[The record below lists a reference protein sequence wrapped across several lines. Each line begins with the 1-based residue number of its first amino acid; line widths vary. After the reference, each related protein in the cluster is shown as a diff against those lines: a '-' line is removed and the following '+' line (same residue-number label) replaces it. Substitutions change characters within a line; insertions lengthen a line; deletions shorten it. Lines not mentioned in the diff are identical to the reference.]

1 MSNFV
6 FLLSGDRKPMNP
18 IHPAH
23 ARELMEKGKAAV
35 FRMYP
40 FTLIMKR
47 VVDKIITYP
56 LSLRIDPG
64 SKFTGI
70 SLVNNRNEVVWGMEL
85 QHRGAAIQ
93 DALETRKGVR
103 RGRRARNTRYRQARF
118 LNRKRKTAKSAVL
131 GFPQVEHLFKTGWIA
146 PSLMHRVLTTE
157 TWVKRLIK
165 FSPVAEIRQELVR
178 FDLQKMENP
187 EISEAEYQQGE
198 LLGYEIREYL
208 LNKWNR
214 KCTYCS
220 VENIPLQVEHI
231 HPKAKGGSNRISNL
245 CLACEKCNQK
255 KGTQDIKD
263 FLSSKPELL
272 KKIESQAKRPLKD
285 AAAVNSTRWKLFNTL
300 KQVGLP
306 VLTGSGGL
314 TKFNRMRLELPKAHW
329 IDSACVGVVD
339 ALNFL
344 TAKILSVKAT
354 GQGCRR
360 LVRMDK
366 FGFPCSKP
374 RQTYSHGWQTG
385 DIAIAPTGE
394 RGRVVVQSATRLEVR
409 IAGKRIGGKLDTF
422 KCVHRKDGYSYA

>member
-6 FLLSGDRKPMNP
+6 FLLSGDKKPMNP

-47 VVDKIITYP
+47 VVDNIVVYP

-70 SLVNNRNEVVWGMEL
+70 SLVNNQNEVIWGMEL
-85 QHRGAAIQ
+85 QHRGSAIQ
-93 DALETRKGVR
+93 DALETRRSVR
-103 RGRRARNTRYRQARF
+103 RGRRNRNTRYRQARF
-118 LNRKRKTAKSAVL
+118 RNRKC
-131 GFPQVEHLFKTGWIA
+131 PEGWIA

-157 TWVKRLIK
+157 TWAKRLIK

-187 EISEAEYQQGE
+187 EISGAEYQQGE
-198 LLGYEIREYL
+198 LAGYEIREYL
-208 LNKWNR
+208 LNKWER
-214 KCTYCS
+214 KCTYCQI
-220 VENIPLQVEHI
+220 ENVPLQVEHI

-263 FLSSKPELL
+263 FLSSKPEFL

-285 AAAVNSTRWKLFNTL
+285 AAAVNSTRWKLFSTL
-300 KQVGLP
+300 KQFELP

-329 IDSACVGVVD
+329 IDAACVGVVD
-339 ALNFL
+339 TLKFL
-344 TAKILSVKAT
+344 TTKILSVKAC
-354 GQGCRR
+354 GHGCRR

-385 DIAIAPTGE
+385 DIAIAPNGE

-409 IAGKRIGGKLDTF
+409 IAGKRIGGKLAAF
-422 KCVHRKDGYSYA
+422 KCVHRKDGYSYG